1 MLAALTPHPL
11 FLTFCSVQTGN
22 GLVESGHYRSADIQG
37 QMEEVTEAWEQ
48 LTEATTEKGKKL
60 KDANELQVCVAHVYV
75 CACVH
80 VYVHIL
86 YVVCVCVCV
95 CVW

>member
-1 MLAALTPHPL
+1 M
-11 FLTFCSVQTGN
+11 QTGN

-60 KDANELQVCVAHVYV
+60 KDANELQVCVACVYV
-75 CACVH
+75 CACVCACVCTH
-80 VYVHIL
+80 ML
-86 YVVCVCVCV
+86 CVCVCVCV
-95 CVW
+95 CD